1 MGITDHPALADRVV
15 DLLARLPRMEG
26 GDRRTADDV
35 FAAVIARLAQSRR
48 TATFDVFEAD
58 PTSPARR
65 AALAQVLTTELETT
79 PEFLATIQD
88 LLPSRP
94 HRPDRR
100 TPGLPVVAIGLAIGG
115 LLAATAGLVT
125 ALATPP
131 PLDGTAA
138 CRTFFGLEQDAQKAF
153 LARVFQD
160 RGEPARAK
168 EPYIVASILYAC
180 GQRPESTVNQIIDA
194 SG

>member
-1 MGITDHPALADRVV
+1 MTDHPALADRVV
-15 DLLARLPRMEG
+15 DLLARLPQLEG
-26 GDRRTADDV
+26 ANRRTADSV
-35 FAAVIARLAQSRR
+35 FAAVIAQLARSRR

-65 AALAQVLTTELETT
+65 AALAQVLATELETA

-88 LLPSRP
+88 LLPGRSR
-94 HRPDRR
+94 RPDRQ

-115 LLAATAGLVT
+115 FLAATAGLVT

-131 PLDGTAA
+131 ALDGTAA
-138 CRTFFGLEQDAQKAF
+138 CRSFFALGQDEQQAF
-153 LARVFQD
+153 LTRVFQE
-160 RGEPARAK
+160 RGEPERAR

-180 GQRPESTVNQIIDA
+180 GQNPERTITQVIDA
-194 SG
+194 SD